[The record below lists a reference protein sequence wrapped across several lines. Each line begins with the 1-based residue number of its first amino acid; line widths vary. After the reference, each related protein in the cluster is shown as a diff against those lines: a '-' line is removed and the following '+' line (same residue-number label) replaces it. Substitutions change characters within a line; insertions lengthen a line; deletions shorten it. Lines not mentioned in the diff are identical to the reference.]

1 MLMLTGVVV
10 ELTENGPKQMVL
22 FTSPRVPGAHYK
34 VEVDVGTA
42 NRIRALINAESVTAQ
57 MSEQLTEQMLG
68 TTDEEEEEEEPQHDP
83 FGRN

>member
-10 ELTENGPKQMVL
+10 ELTENGPKQMAL

-34 VEVDVGTA
+34 VEIDAGTA
-42 NRIRALINAESVTAQ
+42 NRIRALINAEAVTAQ

-68 TTDEEEEEEEPQHDP
+68 TDDEEEEEPQHDP